1 MTREN
6 ASGVLLSVLS
16 EGAIYWREIAFNFNI
31 EERLLLILIAKYQLF
46 TSVWFHD
53 FNSINVK
60 SDLGKILD
68 DTWADV

>member
-1 MTREN
+1 MQVVKDSN
-6 ASGVLLSVLS
+6 YLLK
-16 EGAIYWREIAFNFNI
+16 EKK
-31 EERLLLILIAKYQLF
+31 LLLILIAKYQLF